1 MDCFRANVGDYMAG
15 QTNRLRVLIADDH
28 EIVRRGVRAILENE
42 GMEIVAEAP
51 DGPQCIDMA
60 TRLRPNVIVLDFSLP
75 LLNGLE
81 VTRRIKA
88 ATPSVEIVMFTMHDN
103 ETIVREVL
111 QAGVRCYVLKTDHD
125 SYLAKAVRAASQ
137 KRPFFSWRV
146 SETLLE
152 EFLDNREDRHSGPS
166 LTSREREVVQLI
178 AEGMSNKQIS
188 RHLNLSVK
196 TVETH
201 RAAAMRKVGVSS
213 TASLVRYAVRNYIVV
228 P

>member
-1 MDCFRANVGDYMAG
+1 VAN
-15 QTNRLRVLIADDH
+15 QNNRLRVLIADDH
-28 EIVRRGVRAILENE
+28 EVVRRGVRAIVEAE
-42 GMEIVAEAP
+42 GIEVIGEAA
-51 DGPQCIDMA
+51 DGSQAVEMA
-60 TRLRPNVIVLDFSLP
+60 LQLKPNVVILDFSLP

-81 VTRRIKA
+81 VARRIKA
-88 ATPSVEIVMFTMHDN
+88 AAPTIELVMFTMHDN

-111 QAGVRCYVLKTDHD
+111 QAGARCYVLKTDHD
-125 SYLAKAVRAASQ
+125 THLAKAVRSAAQ
-137 KRPFFSWRV
+137 RRPFFSWRV

-152 EFLDNREDRHSGPS
+152 EFLDPRDDRHSGPP

-188 RHLNLSVK
+188 RHLTLSVK

-201 RAAAMRKVGVSS
+201 RAAAMRKIGVSS

>member
-1 MDCFRANVGDYMAG
+1 MAALN
-15 QTNRLRVLIADDH
+15 NRLRVLIADDH
-28 EIVRRGVRAILENE
+28 EIVRRGVRALLENE
-42 GMEIVAEAP
+42 NMEVVGEAA
-51 DGPQCIDMA
+51 DGPQSVTLAGQHKPDVV
-60 TRLRPNVIVLDFSLP
+60 LLDFSLP

-81 VTRRIKA
+81 VTRRIKTA
-88 ATPSVEIVMFTMHDN
+88 NPAIEIVMFTMHDN

-125 SYLAKAVRAASQ
+125 SHLAKAVRAAAQ
-137 KRPFFSWRV
+137 RRPFFSWRV

-152 EFLDNREDRHSGPS
+152 EFLDHREDRHSGPG

-201 RAAAMRKVGVSS
+201 RAAAMRKIGVSS